1 MLGQDR
7 AGRPIVRSDVLE
19 ERAVAGLLRMVVDDQ
34 INMVDRAA
42 KVVGLYVNHGNAVV
56 VGFEFAVLDHLPA
69 EVEVETSGSQAIE
82 QEPPSTVKVK
92 STLQLSMLVSGYGVN
107 PNIKNGFVLLFISTS
122 YSTLTVSTI
131 SYAAFRLRPI

>member
-1 MLGQDR
+1 MLL
-7 AGRPIVRSDVLE
+7 PKPFPFTV
-19 ERAVAGLLRMVVDDQ
+19 
-34 INMVDRAA
+34 
-42 KVVGLYVNHGNAVV
+42 HT
-56 VGFEFAVLDHLPA
+56 FELHLPA

-82 QEPPSTVKVK
+82 HEPPSTVKVK

-107 PNIKNGFVLLFISTS
+107 PNIKNGFVLLLISTS